1 MVGEDKYVCR
11 KPNYLKMKP
20 KPENNIE
27 KYMNL
32 PNDLSIEALRQLEKV
47 GIIEPIK
54 YDSRYDYM
62 HPFKSRLE
70 YIHPKRHIPPVNW
83 THDLN
88 ISPVEGYTFA
98 HCQSMQNIQR
108 IN

>member
-11 KPNYLKMKP
+11 KPNYLKTSP
-20 KPENNIE
+20 SPGNNIE
-27 KYMNL
+27 QYMNL

-54 YDSRYDYM
+54 YDSQYDYM

-70 YIHPKRHIPPVNW
+70 
-83 THDLN
+83 
-88 ISPVEGYTFA
+88 
-98 HCQSMQNIQR
+98 
-108 IN
+108 